1 MAEPIHESNDPVIR
15 GVVEQLR
22 RPIDLGPSV
31 DRRVL
36 AELRGS
42 PSAATPRRGVGH
54 AVLIGGLALAAGLA
68 AVMLVPSPSAPTP
81 ATVAAGDGLTA
92 VRFSISAE
100 VASRVSVVG
109 DFNDWN
115 PAGTPLHRAAG
126 GQWSVTLPLTPG
138 RYRFSFLLDGETW
151 IPDPH
156 LPRVPDPDFGAP
168 TSVITVEPA
177 AL

>member
-1 MAEPIHESNDPVIR
+1 MAEPMHEGQDPVIR
-15 GVVEQLR
+15 RVVEQLR
-22 RPIDLGPSV
+22 RPVDLGPAV

-42 PSAATPRRGVGH
+42 PAVATPRRGVGH
-54 AVLIGGLALAAGLA
+54 TLLIGGLALAAGLA
-68 AVMLVPSPSAPTP
+68 AVTLVPGPSAP
-81 ATVAAGDGLTA
+81 AAASGATA

-115 PAGTPLHRAAG
+115 PAGTPLRRVAG
-126 GQWSVTLPLTPG
+126 GQWSVTVPLTPG

-156 LPRVPDPDFGAP
+156 LPQIPDPDFGAP
-168 TSVITVEPA
+168 TSVITVEPS